1 MYLEVIIMNFI
12 VTIGREY
19 GSGGRFIA
27 SKLAEKLG
35 IKFYD
40 NELLAKAAVESGL
53 SNSVIESYDEKKD
66 GFFSGVVP
74 STFSADL
81 SMGQKVFLSQF
92 ETIKKIADT
101 ESAVIVG
108 RCADYVLAGR
118 DNVVSIFI
126 TASIEAK
133 VERATAYYNVDE
145 KKAESVLAKMDK
157 KRASYYNFYSDKKWG
172 AAKSYDL
179 CINSDC
185 GIDET
190 VEVIKTFISKKLN
203 IEL

>member
-1 MYLEVIIMNFI
+1 MNFI
-12 VTIGREY
+12 ITIGRQY

-27 SKLAEKLG
+27 SKLADKLG

-40 NELLAKAAVESGL
+40 NELLAKTAVESGL

-66 GFFSGVVP
+66 GFFSGLVP
-74 STFSADL
+74 STFSVDL
-81 SMGQKVFLSQF
+81 SIGQKVFLSQF
-92 ETIKKIADT
+92 EVIKKIADN

-108 RCADYVLAGR
+108 RCADYVLEDR
-118 DNVVSIFI
+118 DNVVSVFI
-126 TASIEAK
+126 TGSMDK
-133 VERATAYYNVDE
+133 RVERAVSFYNVE
-145 KKAESVLAKMDK
+145 SKKAESVINKMDK

-172 AAKSYDL
+172 AADSYDL
-179 CINSDC
+179 CINSDI

-190 VEVIKTFISKKLN
+190 VEIIKQFVSKKLN

>member
-1 MYLEVIIMNFI
+1 MNYVI
-12 VTIGREY
+12 TIGREY

-27 SKLAEKLG
+27 KKLADDLG

-53 SNSVIESYDEKKD
+53 SNQVIESYDEKKD

-74 STFSADL
+74 STFSVDL
-81 SMGQKVFLSQF
+81 SIGQKVFLSQF
-92 ETIKKIADT
+92 EAIKKIADS

-108 RCADYVLAGR
+108 RCADYVLSDR
-118 DNVVSIFI
+118 NNVVNVFI
-126 TASIEAK
+126 TAPFADR
-133 VERATAYYNVDE
+133 VERAIELYGVDE
-145 KKAESVLAKMDK
+145 KKAETTISKMDK
-157 KRASYYNFYSDKKWG
+157 KRASYYNFYSDKRWG
-172 AAKSYDL
+172 KADSYDL
-179 CINSDC
+179 CVSSSV

-190 VEVIKTFISKKLN
+190 VDIIKAFVAKKLK

>member
-1 MYLEVIIMNFI
+1 MNFI
-12 VTIGREY
+12 ITIGRQY

-27 SKLAEKLG
+27 SKLADKLG

-40 NELLAKAAVESGL
+40 NELLAKTAVESGL

-66 GFFSGVVP
+66 GFFSGLVP
-74 STFSADL
+74 STFSVDL
-81 SMGQKVFLSQF
+81 SIGQKVFLSQF
-92 ETIKKIADT
+92 EVIKKIADN

-108 RCADYVLAGR
+108 RCADYVLEDR
-118 DNVVSIFI
+118 DNVVSVFI
-126 TASIEAK
+126 TGSMDK
-133 VERATAYYNVDE
+133 RVERAVSFYNVE
-145 KKAESVLAKMDK
+145 SKKAESVINKMDK

-172 AAKSYDL
+172 SADSYDL
-179 CINSDC
+179 CINSDI

-190 VEVIKTFISKKLN
+190 VEIIKQFVSKKLN